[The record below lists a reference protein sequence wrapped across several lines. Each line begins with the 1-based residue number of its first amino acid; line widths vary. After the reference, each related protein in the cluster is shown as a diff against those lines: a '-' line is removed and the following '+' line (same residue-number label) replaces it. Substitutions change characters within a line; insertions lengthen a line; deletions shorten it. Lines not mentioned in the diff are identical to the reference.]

1 MINVTVVVISGYIS
15 FIDIVDIYCFG
26 TGLLMSMSEDVY
38 QYRHFNLKCKLALE
52 ISEINPKSEEIVHF
66 ISRFCSFECVFNQ
79 NCHCFVVINFAF
91 SQQLGELE

>member
-52 ISEINPKSEEIVHF
+52 ISEINHKSEEVVHF
-66 ISRFCSFECVFNQ
+66 ISRCCSFECVFNQ
-79 NCHCFVVINFAF
+79 NCYCFF
-91 SQQLGELE
+91 SLKYIYIQF